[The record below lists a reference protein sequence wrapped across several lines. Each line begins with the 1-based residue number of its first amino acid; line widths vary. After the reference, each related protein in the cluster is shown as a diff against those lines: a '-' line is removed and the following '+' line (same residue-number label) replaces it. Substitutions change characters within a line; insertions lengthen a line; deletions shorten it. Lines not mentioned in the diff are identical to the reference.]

1 MPNFT
6 GMWTSRQQMQ
16 ARGANTWPALPGAPT
31 SVVATVV
38 SGTSVSVAFTAPAD
52 TGYPAGIVSYNVTS
66 SPGGITAVGSSSP
79 VTVSGLT
86 TGTAYTFTV
95 TATNGSGTGPASAAS
110 NSVTP
115 LSFNENRIIIPL
127 PQNTYQMRF
136 LSHDWSTNTTT
147 QLTVANPFY
156 TDGGFYM
163 PSVALDPSKNVY
175 VNGGGGTS
183 AAGYNNFAFVGA
195 NSSTVNLYQYYSGL
209 YTSYGDKYGRLT
221 WNPSAGAMQTNLF
234 PFFVESSSTTA
245 YILTVYSNSVSRGS
259 STPVFGADYPDM
271 DLLHT
276 YSTSGEVTLG
286 TIMLAQAGNSIS
298 ANNNFTFTASAPYT
312 SFSAITGSFGGNA
325 FGNAVAPVSLTSA
338 VVIAAG
344 FLQLVT
350 SAGTTTALS
359 SIGGISNG
367 SFEQVTSL
375 AGGAFV
381 ACNKTPYNT
390 VYAYSNASNTP
401 TWSTNLSS
409 LVTGRQVLYMIGAGS
424 TLYIVSK
431 ETSGSY
437 IGYIT
442 KVEFNLT
449 TGTYSSTDR
458 SLGYAAHSQ
467 TYKPA
472 PYRYY

>member
-1 MPNFT
+1 MSQRYQGGVLGVGFNPLQAPN
-6 GMWTSRQQMQ
+6 
-16 ARGANTWPALPGAPT
+16 APT
-31 SVVATVV
+31 IGTATGGNA
-38 SGTSVSVAFTAPAD
+38 SATVAFTAPANVGGSAI
-52 TGYPAGIVSYNVTS
+52 TSYAVQSTPGNVGAS
-66 SPGGITAVGSSSP
+66 GASSP
-79 VTVSGLT
+79 VIVSGLT
-86 TGTAYTFTV
+86 NGTSYTFRV
-95 TATNGSGTGPASAAS
+95 AALNSYGPSPASEPSGA
-110 NSVTP
+110 VTP
-115 LSFNENRIIIPL
+115 VIPFNENRIIIPL

-156 TDGGFYM
+156 TDGGSNM

-195 NSSTVNLYQYYSGL
+195 NSSTVSLYQYYSGL

-245 YILTVYSNSVSRGS
+245 YILTVYSYGVSRGS

-298 ANNNFTFTASAPYT
+298 GNNNFTFTASAPYT

-344 FLQLVT
+344 FLHLVT
-350 SAGTTTALS
+350 SAGTSTALS

-375 AGGAFV
+375 ANGAFV
-381 ACNKTPYNT
+381 ACNKSTYNT

-409 LVTGRQVLYMIGAGS
+409 LITGRQVLYMIGAGN

-437 IGYIT
+437 LGYIT
-442 KVEFNLT
+442 KVVFNLT

-458 SLGYAAHSQ
+458 SLGYTSQ
-467 TYKPA
+467 SNTYKPA